1 MASEIPKRLSKQK
14 KPQRPK
20 QLVSVLYPHELYQD
34 ELYAHSDCEVEYSD
48 IDELA
53 EALENGDIDED
64 EFLEK
69 LEDF

>member
-1 MASEIPKRLSKQK
+1 MTSEIPKRLSKQK
-14 KPQRPK
+14 NPRRPK
-20 QLVSVLYPHELYQD
+20 QPAALVYPHELYED
-34 ELYAHSDCEVEYSD
+34 EDYDGSKSETEYSD

-53 EALENGDIDED
+53 EALESGDIDED